1 MKKYIIAIIVVTL
14 LLSICAYTVHAE
26 EISVTDGVLAEQ
38 TGSENIETEE
48 KLTEEKLPFG
58 EQVMLYIEKY
68 LAEIISALTFAGT
81 ALLTYLYKKGL
92 IPTISTVFSKL
103 TDHLSGFKA
112 NMEEKMAEFNT
123 SAKPVFEQMQNVIKY
138 SEEMK
143 KSFDKMSEQLNKSEE
158 EKEQLR
164 IALNTSREANML
176 TAKLLCDVL
185 TCTNVPQYMKD
196 KIIEY
201 YEESK
206 KAIVAPLKV
215 VDANVETK

>member
-1 MKKYIIAIIVVTL
+1 
-14 LLSICAYTVHAE
+14 
-26 EISVTDGVLAEQ
+26 
-38 TGSENIETEE
+38 
-48 KLTEEKLPFG
+48 
-58 EQVMLYIEKY
+58 MLYIEKY